1 MASWPGTM
9 GMSAFGIAGPLFGYL
24 SERWSYNT
32 VLVGCTILT
41 STGIMLCYFAPSVA
55 FITFFYGVVHGGTL
69 SGICIITNTIT
80 AQYFDRW
87 RGTACGLGSCFQG
100 ISSFFMP
107 DLANFILCKYGTPD
121 LFLILGTLTLNV
133 LPAAL
138 FLESPPWIASESSS
152 QTSMVERDT
161 ATHELSPK
169 RTSTSTLYE
178 AAPNAPREK
187 KMVSCPPRPRTKRLS
202 KGLETAFMPPNTK
215 SELRSALRSLITMR
229 FMLMTFSYG
238 LYFYSL
244 TTFLLIHVDL
254 ARDRDVSRSQG
265 IYLMHLYSVGD
276 VVMRVVVG
284 VIIDRGYLAVHSA
297 MALGHLGNAIAFEA
311 LVWSRSTASLLPS
324 AFLLGSSQGIICPL
338 PAPMIIEDFAGRS
351 MPILMGGMYGF
362 MGLLLITMPPLLGY
376 FKDQMGRYD
385 GLLHALAILSGLV
398 TIIGLARAVIKRSS
412 IPPKQSNVHHD
423 SGFCNRYEQC
433 SSCT

>member
-1 MASWPGTM
+1 M

-55 FITFFYGVVHGGTL
+55 FITFFYGVVH
-69 SGICIITNTIT
+69 
-80 AQYFDRW
+80 
-87 RGTACGLGSCFQG
+87 
-100 ISSFFMP
+100 
-107 DLANFILCKYGTPD
+107 
-121 LFLILGTLTLNV
+121 
-133 LPAAL
+133 
-138 FLESPPWIASESSS
+138 
-152 QTSMVERDT
+152 
-161 ATHELSPK
+161 
-169 RTSTSTLYE
+169 
-178 AAPNAPREK
+178 
-187 KMVSCPPRPRTKRLS
+187 
-202 KGLETAFMPPNTK
+202 
-215 SELRSALRSLITMR
+215 
-229 FMLMTFSYG
+229 
-238 LYFYSL
+238 
-244 TTFLLIHVDL
+244 DL

-338 PAPMIIEDFAGRS
+338 PAPMIIEDFGGRS

-362 MGLLLITMPPLLGY
+362 MGLLLITMPPVLGY

-398 TIIGLARAVIKRSS
+398 TIIWLARAVIKRSS
-412 IPPKQSNVHHD
+412 IPPKHSNVHHD
-423 SGFCNRYEQC
+423 SGFCNRPATNRSRTRQSYTSGAGQLHFLTRLRSAVKNASTVSPDNC
-433 SSCT
+433 GRL